1 MDKNVILRKLPRVD
15 DLLKEESLRELC
27 MIYGK
32 KEVLRAVRRN
42 WTVCGGRY
50 CLSHGQT
57 LVEMKLGK
65 RRNMT
70 A

>member
-32 KEVLRAVRRN
+32 KGSSPGSAGGTGLSAAED
-42 WTVCGGRY
+42 TV
-50 CLSHGQT
+50 
-57 LVEMKLGK
+57 
-65 RRNMT
+65 
-70 A
+70 